1 MNIKPGNVVIFKN
14 GEEAKVVKII
24 KRNDINRILIYFDK
38 KVVGFLE
45 EEASVR
51 NYWVYLL
58 DGKFDSILK
67 QGNNIVKVIPC

>member
-1 MNIKPGNVVIFKN
+1 MNIKPGDVAIFKN
-14 GEEAKVVKII
+14 GEEAKVIKIN
-24 KRNDINRILIYFDK
+24 KRNDINRMIIYFDK

-45 EEASVR
+45 EKASVR

-58 DGKFDSILK
+58 DGKFDSILR

>member
-45 EEASVR
+45 EKASVR
-51 NYWVYLL
+51 NYWVYLF